1 MPKNIHT
8 YCAKLDA
15 LWNQMS
21 STVDYLV
28 RCKGI
33 EWVESNSCGAIRAK
47 DGIDD
52 PDDPWYWHFN
62 GSADDCAAVVDD
74 LVLKMQREAH
84 GDPNYTI

>member
-8 YCAKLDA
+8 YKQKLDA

-21 STVDYLV
+21 HTVDYLIK
-28 RCKGI
+28 CKGI
-33 EWVESNSCGAIRAK
+33 DWVDTNGFGAIRAA
-47 DGIDD
+47 DYPGA
-52 PDDPWYWHFN
+52 PYQWYFN
-62 GSADDCAAVVDD
+62 AAADDCAEAVDA